1 MIDLK
6 LIKYIEKDIKRID
19 RDIARLYN
27 VQALIYSDK
36 VKSASVSDTSD
47 IIVKLEE
54 LQEERKKA
62 VRRYVDLRLKTYKII
77 QSINDKTQQELLKL
91 RYYDYN
97 SWDDIAQQL
106 GYSLRYVHKLHNRA
120 LQEYEK
126 LANSAIFE
134 VNFYKQSSVGR

>member
-62 VRRYVDLRLKTYKII
+62 IKRYVDLRLKTYKTI

-91 RYYDYN
+91 RYYDYKN
-97 SWDDIAQQL
+97 WDEIASNL

-134 VNFYKQSSVGR
+134 VNFYKKSSIGR